1 MGTFAPVLPSLI
13 QDPALPENT
22 FIIMACFTRLSR
34 SAILAVALTLGL
46 SANFLQPVQAQWLTS
61 SLGSKLENS
70 FRPPRGPNAPSPVNT
85 VSGGR
90 RGGPC
95 MISQNPL
102 IALVPTYGG
111 KTKAEYPTIYW
122 YVPGMSA
129 DAPAP
134 VVEFE
139 LTDANNREVY
149 YSAKYSLTKSAQG
162 VVGSPGIMSLKLD
175 HPDSL
180 KIGQTYRWQ
189 LTLRC
194 DANEV
199 DHSQDHFVEGL
210 LERVAPDQNLVNRI
224 QQATPQERIAL
235 YADNDLWYEALGTLI
250 ELRRE
255 RPNDVNVANAWDK
268 LLSFVQKGDI
278 VAKEAL
284 FNGARSINNY

>member
-1 MGTFAPVLPSLI
+1 
-13 QDPALPENT
+13 
-22 FIIMACFTRLSR
+22 MACFTRLSR
-34 SAILAVALTLGL
+34 SAIIAVALTLGL
-46 SANFLQPVQAQWLTS
+46 SANFLQPVQAQWFSS

-70 FRPPRGPNAPSPVNT
+70 FRPPRGPNAPAPVNT

-95 MISQNPL
+95 MNSQNPL

-111 KTKAEYPTIYW
+111 KTADEYPTIYW
-122 YVPGMSA
+122 YVPGMTAA

-139 LTDANNREVY
+139 LTDVNNQQVY
-149 YSAKYSLTKSAQG
+149 YSAKYNLTKSGQG
-162 VVGSPGIMSLKLD
+162 IVGSPGIMSLKLD

-189 LTLRC
+189 LTVRC
-194 DANEV
+194 DANES
-199 DHSQDHFVEGL
+199 DRSNDHFVEGM
-210 LERVAPDQNLVNRI
+210 LERVAPDQNLVNRV

-235 YADNDLWYEALGTLI
+235 YAEKDLWYEALGTLI

-255 RPNDVNVANAWDK
+255 RPYDANVANAWDK
-268 LLSFVQKGDI
+268 LLSLVQEGDL

-284 FNGARSINNY
+284 FDGARSINN